1 MAAAGAGCV
10 TRSRAGTPNAGEA
23 ASAEQQK
30 HQQQQQAPTLM
41 RKRQQREVN
50 GLLAVIGRY
59 KASGVVQTEDLED
72 QAKVTAHTAA
82 ASMHAMR
89 AIP

>member
-1 MAAAGAGCV
+1 
-10 TRSRAGTPNAGEA
+10 
-23 ASAEQQK
+23 
-30 HQQQQQAPTLM
+30 M